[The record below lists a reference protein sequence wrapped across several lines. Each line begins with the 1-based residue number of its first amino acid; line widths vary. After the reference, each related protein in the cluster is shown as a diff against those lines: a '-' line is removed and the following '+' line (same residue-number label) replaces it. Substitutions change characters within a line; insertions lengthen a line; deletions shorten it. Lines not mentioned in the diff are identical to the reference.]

1 MSKFESGDRKIMSQY
16 LARETSMRDPVGV
29 HGAPGGSE
37 ARKGIGRLSLP
48 TERQARKDIPLYW
61 GLVNY
66 FRDALI
72 GVAKLSQIG
81 NEQHNPGEPLHWARE
96 KGGDELDA
104 QMRHIF
110 ELHGIDIDLVPHSV
124 KNAWRALAV
133 CQLDLEANPWTT
145 SVADTLKLMREQ
157 DIAKRKAKVKNCL
170 HCDEAICDTCAPTR
184 LVPPGSYC

>member
-1 MSKFESGDRKIMSQY
+1 VSQFEDGDRKIVSQY
-16 LARETSMRDPVGV
+16 LLRESAMRDTVGI

-37 ARKGIGRLSLP
+37 ARKGIGIPKAPLP
-48 TERQARKDIPLYW
+48 TGRQDRKDIPLYW

-72 GVAKLSQIG
+72 GVAKLSMIG

-133 CQLDLEANPWTT
+133 CQLDLEENPWTT
-145 SVADTLKLMREQ
+145 SVADTIKLMREQ
-157 DIAKRKAKVKNCL
+157 DIAKRKKVKQ
-170 HCDEAICDTCAPTR
+170 
-184 LVPPGSYC
+184 S